1 MFLDP
6 YYSENNSQILI
17 SKDQASNFAKNIAN
31 DFNPLHDPE
40 NARFCVP
47 GDLLFSLVL
56 AKCGLYQKMT
66 FEFSGMVGENVHL
79 IFPDNIDQNFSITDE
94 KEKEYLHIETEGD
107 VSNDKKM
114 IAKLAEGYVQFS
126 GKTFP
131 DLIVPLM
138 KENDVMINA
147 SRPMLIYQSMSI
159 ELDTILIIE
168 PSLELHETSL
178 SVQGRKGIALVEFDV
193 KSEEKVIGKG
203 IKTLALR
210 GLSKFEQETVDK
222 IVDDYQTR
230 KTNFETI

>member
-1 MFLDP
+1 MFLDL
-6 YYSENNSQILI
+6 YYSESNSQILI
-17 SKDQASNFAKNIAN
+17 TKDQASNFAKKIAH

-56 AKCGLYQKMT
+56 AKCGLYQKMS
-66 FEFSGMVGENVHL
+66 FEFSGMVGEDVPL
-79 IFPDNIDQNFSITDE
+79 IFPDNAGQNFSITDQ

-114 IAKLAEGYVQFS
+114 IAKLAEGYVEFS

-138 KENDVMINA
+138 KEHDVMINPN
-147 SRPMLIYQSMSI
+147 RPMVIYQSMSI
-159 ELDTILIIE
+159 ELDTISITE
-168 PSLELHETSL
+168 PSLVLHGTSL
-178 SVQGRKGIALVEFDV
+178 SVQGRKGIVLVEFDV

-210 GLSKFEQETVDK
+210 GLSKFDQSTVDQ
-222 IVDDYQTR
+222 IVDDYQAR
-230 KTNFETI
+230 KNHFESI